1 MKNAFAAFIFLTF
14 GRGFKTLDLHPHHIG
29 QAIAYFPMAG
39 IVLGLLLVLFNRVLD
54 PYLESEI
61 MGVTLVALQALMT
74 GAIYFVGLQRTFDA
88 LPAKANFHIGEK
100 AQARAFGVL
109 AILII
114 VLLKVGALEV
124 TGETRSRGLLLA
136 PAFARWALVVFLY
149 GSASI
154 AEGSASIIAEKV
166 RAWHLLLMTVVT
178 LALAAFL
185 VARTALWIGLCLS
198 LFALLSRHYLR
209 RRNGCIDVD
218 NFGAVV
224 EMAETL
230 SFLLFAS
237 L

>member
-14 GRGFKTLDLHPHHIG
+14 GRHFKSLDFKPQQIG
-29 QAIAYFPMAG
+29 QAIAYFPLAG

-61 MGVTLVALQALMT
+61 MGATLVALQALMT
-74 GAIYFVGLQRTFDA
+74 GAIYFVGLQRTFDG
-88 LPAKANFHIGEK
+88 LPGKAKCSIGEK
-100 AQARAFGVL
+100 TQAGAFGVL

-114 VLLKVGALEV
+114 VLLKVGSLEV
-124 TGETRSRGLLLA
+124 TGETRSHGLLLA
-136 PAFARWALVVFLY
+136 PVFARWALVIFLY

-154 AEGSASIIAEKV
+154 AEGSASIIAEQV
-166 RAWHLLLMTVVT
+166 RAWHLILMTMVT

-185 VARTALWIGLCLS
+185 VARTALWIGLWLS
-198 LFALLSRHYLR
+198 LFALLSRHYLQ
-209 RRNGCIDVD
+209 RRNGCIHAD

>member
-14 GRGFKTLDLHPHHIG
+14 GRGFKTLDLHPDHVG
-29 QAIAYFPMAG
+29 QAIAYFPIAG

-88 LPAKANFHIGEK
+88 LPAKANFHIGEN
-100 AQARAFGVL
+100 AQARAFGIL
-109 AILII
+109 AILIV

-136 PAFARWALVVFLY
+136 PAFARWALVIFLY

-166 RAWHLLLMTVVT
+166 KAWHLLLMTAMT

-209 RRNGCIDVD
+209 RRNGCINVD
-218 NFGAVV
+218 NLGAVV

>member
-1 MKNAFAAFIFLTF
+1 MKNVFAAFIFLTF
-14 GRGFKTLDLHPHHIG
+14 GRRFKTVDLNPQQIG
-29 QAIAYFPMAG
+29 QAIAYFPLAG

-61 MGVTLVALQALMT
+61 MGVTLVALHALMT
-74 GAIYFVGLQRTFDA
+74 GAVYFVGLQRTFDA
-88 LPAKANFHIGEK
+88 LPGKADFHIGEK
-100 AQARAFGVL
+100 PQARAFGVL

-124 TGETRSRGLLLA
+124 TGETRNRGLLLA
-136 PAFARWALVVFLY
+136 PVFARWALVIFLY

-154 AEGSASIIAEKV
+154 AEGPASIIAEKV
-166 RAWHLLLMTVVT
+166 RAWHLILMSVAT
-178 LALAAFL
+178 LALAVFL

-209 RRNGCIDVD
+209 RRNGCINAD